1 MQDESTGTEIK
12 EERREKE
19 MSNTTQTL
27 AVIKK
32 TNTEVTELQ
41 ERLEL
46 VYKDLSRIGGSTSG
60 FAKVSQA
67 VRQTSS
73 QTEVA
78 VIQLNSLN
86 KEMEQATEKTE
97 EYKDTF
103 QGMGEALPTV
113 GNLCEKVWTSI
124 GNVCKSLWNSMGT
137 ACEKLGDSME
147 NTMETLEAF
156 NYYKDTLGSI
166 ANEWSG
172 DYEKYGYENAEAYAS
187 SFTDRMNGTIA
198 QLSGMEFD
206 DKNLRLT
213 SSGVKNLGLNYQEV
227 TKYAAQFAS
236 VANSVGLSG
245 ENTLAASSA
254 FSKLAGDLSSLYNV
268 DYSTISEE
276 LERGFVG
283 QADAL
288 KKYGIELTDAIL
300 QEKAYEMGMKKT
312 VAEMTEA
319 EKTQLRMISII
330 EQSEAAWGSLANGIN
345 QPSNQIRM
353 FQNTISELQELLGQL
368 FLPAFEK
375 IMPYVNGIAIA
386 IKKVLSNIAGIFG
399 IELEY
404 DAQLPDESV
413 ASGQSKSTEA
423 IPVTGD
429 AANGLL
435 DVINVYENSWKE
447 AYERMEGKAQT
458 FAETVVGLFAP
469 IEQLFSHIK
478 IGEWFAVGED
488 VSAIA
493 IGIFDFFYNAIN
505 SVDWDLIGNEIGD
518 FLSGIEWDKVFE
530 KGLLLTFEVGD
541 KIAEVW
547 FGIFETAPIESAIV
561 TALAGAEFLGLG
573 KCIGDAMIT
582 ALGLQGVTFALPL
595 VITITSLAFAYKTGE
610 EKEELKKNIGELG
623 EEGRIVSGTGIMD
636 KAALYQYDVE
646 STNMAISQAGI
657 DAFVEQME
665 SISNFFS
672 EWGED
677 IRMSIQKVLDTL
689 TELFS
694 VETWQATGEQ
704 LKTWFQE
711 DILVPFIQFF
721 TEWGEDIQIGVD
733 KCWES
738 LKSLFSPETWQ
749 EVWEQLKNWFNDTI
763 KPMLSKETW
772 LEMLS
777 GMMEALPEPIQNA
790 IKSAIEM
797 LNSFIDTVNKFLKI
811 EWDAF
816 FFRGKKVFDG
826 GSFQLL
832 TIPNIPS
839 FSVGG
844 FPEDGLFFANHGE
857 LVGQFSNGKT
867 AVANNEQIVSGI
879 KIGVK
884 EAVSEELAPYLVD
897 IVNNTRETAN
907 KDFSTYIGD
916 KEIARA
922 SERGRRSMGLKIVT
936 DF

>member
-1 MQDESTGTEIK
+1 MA
-12 EERREKE
+12 
-19 MSNTTQTL
+19 NTTQTL

-46 VYKDLSRIGGSTSG
+46 VYRDLSRMGGSTAG

-86 KEMEQATEKTE
+86 KEMEEATAKTK
-97 EYKDTF
+97 EYTDTF
-103 QGMGEALPTV
+103 QKMGEKLPTV
-113 GNLCEKVWTSI
+113 GDLCEKVWTSV

-137 ACEKLGDSME
+137 ACEKLSVAME
-147 NTMETLEAF
+147 NTMDTLETF

-187 SFTDRMNGTIA
+187 SFTDRMNITIA

-206 DKNLRLT
+206 DKNMHLT
-213 SSGVKNLGLNYQEV
+213 ASGVKNLGLNYQEV

-236 VANSVGLSG
+236 VANSVGMSG
-245 ENTLAASSA
+245 ENTLAASNA
-254 FSKLAGDLSSLYNV
+254 FAKLAGDLSSLYNA

-276 LERGFVG
+276 LERGFAG

-288 KKYGIELTDAIL
+288 KKYGIELTDAAL

-312 VAEMTEA
+312 VAQMTEA
-319 EKTQLRMISII
+319 EKTQLRMIAII
-330 EQSEAAWGSLANGIN
+330 EQSEAAWGSLANGMN

-353 FQNTISELQELLGQL
+353 FQNTISELQDLLGQL
-368 FLPAFEK
+368 FLPAFQK

-386 IKKVLSNIAGIFG
+386 IKNVLSNIAGIFG

-404 DAQLPDESV
+404 DAQLPDESF
-413 ASGQSKSTEA
+413 ASRQSKSTGDVPA
-423 IPVTGD
+423 TAD

-435 DVINVYENSWKE
+435 DVIGVYENSWKE
-447 AYERMEGKAQT
+447 AYERMESKAQT

-478 IGEWFAVGED
+478 IGDWFAVGED

-493 IGIFDFFYNAIN
+493 TGIFDFIDNALN
-505 SVDWDLIGNEIGD
+505 SVDWESIGEKIGN
-518 FLSGIEWDKVFE
+518 FLKGIEWDKVIE
-530 KGLLLTFEVGD
+530 KGLQLTAEIGQTIADIWFET
-541 KIAEVW
+541 
-547 FGIFETAPIESAIV
+547 FETAPIETSIISV
-561 TALAGAEFLGLG
+561 LGSAEFLGVG
-573 KCIGDAMIT
+573 KVVADTMMA
-582 ALGLQGVTFALPL
+582 ALGIQGVSLAIPL
-595 VITITSLAFAYKTGE
+595 AIMITSLAFEYKTGK
-610 EKEELKKNIGELG
+610 EKEELKKNISELG
-623 EEGRIVSGTGIMD
+623 EEEGRIASGTQIMD
-636 KAALYQYDVE
+636 RQALYQYDVE
-646 STNMAISQAGI
+646 SANAEVTQAGVEAFLSSI
-657 DAFVEQME
+657 DSVRV
-665 SISNFFS
+665 FFS

-677 IRMSIQKVLDTL
+677 IQANIEKVSESL

-694 VETWQATGEQ
+694 VETWKATGEQ

-711 DILVPFIQFF
+711 DILAPFTQFF
-721 TEWGEDIQIGVD
+721 TEWGEDIQLNAD
-733 KCWES
+733 KFWET

-763 KPMLSKETW
+763 KPLLSKEAW

-777 GMMEALPEPIQNA
+777 GMMEALPEPVQNA

-797 LNSFIDTVNKFLKI
+797 LNAFIDTVNEFLKI

-816 FFRGKKVFDG
+816 YFKGKKIFDG

-884 EAVSEELAPYLVD
+884 EAVSEALAPYLVD
-897 IVNNTRETAN
+897 IANNTRETAN

-922 SERGRRSMGLKIVT
+922 NERGRRAMGLRVIAEY
-936 DF
+936 